1 MAANLQSGFHN
12 NINVVTIRGGGARSH
27 VYTDRAIDF
36 NGDGVKETVT
46 SVGVPTGTGD
56 KVQQTVTVNQ
66 GSARTIVEGSAA
78 ESVNNP
84 TGDTDYTLGIN

>member
-1 MAANLQSGFHN
+1 MTAFLNSGFHN
-12 NINVVTIRGGGARSH
+12 NINLVAIRQSARTQ

-36 NGDGVKETVT
+36 NGDGVKESVT
-46 SVGVPTGTGD
+46 SVGVPTGEGE
-56 KVQQTVTVNQ
+56 KVQQTVTVNA

-78 ESVNNP
+78 ESRNIP